1 MRVTTTV
8 ILAGT
13 VILLAI
19 LTYFVDRAPVAGE
32 RAAARANVLL
42 RLDPAALERIEIEK
56 AGAKTVLTRRDGF
69 WFFTEPQEDRVDAK
83 EILSLLD
90 TLNHLRILDAITG
103 ENETM
108 SDQRI
113 GLSGDTA
120 IRVTLTG
127 GTGKEGREV
136 AETIV
141 LGSESPRTDSLYARR
156 EGDGGGTF
164 VVAGN
169 PRPLLEDP
177 LLALRDRRVLGVPVE
192 AVVGLVLRQAD
203 GRIALQRRVTPP
215 LQDWT
220 LTEPLRSWANREA
233 LDRLLTDIAALRI
246 EEVVDDGV
254 ADESIPNPL
263 PGKSAVLRFQVY
275 GVETPL
281 TVYLKELEPA
291 GEETPPLLEV
301 RASDRPLVYR
311 LRSDLLATL
320 PDSAN
325 DLRDRT
331 LARIPM
337 EYLDTIT
344 IQSRIDPL
352 VYLKADR
359 SAENPTW
366 SVKLNNKLIPANF
379 AEVASLVNAVNE
391 AAILEFTS
399 DTAENLAEYGLNPP
413 ARRVIF
419 NLIFPG
425 APLEDGRPG
434 QVQNLS
440 RVLNLGWR
448 EGAKERL
455 YANFEG
461 EPHVYQLDPTFLNHI
476 PTHPIKWR
484 SLQVLTFSPMHL
496 KSITREMPGKENL
509 TLLYDYRRD
518 HWEASRSGVDLTRS
532 LDIPSARRLRD
543 RLGSLTASGWYL
555 SLGPAYQAL
564 ETPSAE
570 FKIVT
575 TELDR
580 ATNQP
585 REVTQMLTFA
595 PASTNVYFGRIEG
608 SPDVFFLDHETYRDL
623 IRPVTTAR
631 ISNP

>member
-1 MRVTTTV
+1 MRITTTA

-19 LTYFVDRAPVAGE
+19 LTHFVDREPAAGE

-42 RLDPAALERIEIEK
+42 RLDLAGLERIEIEK
-56 AGAKTVLTRRDGF
+56 AGDKTALTHRGGF
-69 WFFTEPQEDRVDAK
+69 WFFTEPQEDRVDADV
-83 EILSLLD
+83 IQSLLD
-90 TLNHLRILDAITG
+90 TLNHLRILDTISG
-103 ENETM
+103 EKDGM
-108 SDQRI
+108 SDEQI

-127 GTGKEGREV
+127 KAGKRGREIS
-136 AETIV
+136 ETIV
-141 LGSESPRTDSLYARR
+141 LGLESPRTDSLYARR

-177 LLALRDRRVLGVPVE
+177 LLALRDRRVLGAPVE
-192 AVVGLVLRQAD
+192 AIVELVLRQSD
-203 GRIALQRRVTPP
+203 GQIALQRRVTPP

-233 LDRLLTDIAALRI
+233 LDQLFTDIAALRI
-246 EEVVDDGV
+246 EEVVADGV
-254 ADESIPNPL
+254 ADDPVPNPL
-263 PGKSAVLRFQVY
+263 PETAAVLQFQVY

-281 TVYLKELEPA
+281 TVYLKELEPG
-291 GEETPPLLEV
+291 GEGPLPLLEV

-311 LRSDLLATL
+311 LRSDLLTKL

-344 IQSRIDPL
+344 VQSRIDPL
-352 VYLKADR
+352 VYLKSDR

-366 SVKLNNKLIPANF
+366 TVKLNNKLIPANA
-379 AEVASLVNAVNE
+379 AEVASLVNAVND

-399 DTAENLAEYGLNPP
+399 DSAENLAEYGLNPP

-419 NLIFPG
+419 NLVFPG

-434 QVQNLS
+434 QVQHLA
-440 RVLNLGWR
+440 RVLNLGWL
-448 EGAKERL
+448 EGEKERV
-455 YANFEG
+455 YANFDG
-461 EPHVYQLDPTFLNHI
+461 EPYVYQLDPTFVNHI

-484 SLQVLTFSPMHL
+484 SLNVLTFSPMHL
-496 KSITREMPGKENL
+496 KSITRELPGKENL

-518 HWEASRSGVDLTRS
+518 RWEASRSGVDLTRS

-543 RLGSLTASGWYL
+543 RLGALTASGWYL

>member
-1 MRVTTTV
+1 MRITTTAV
-8 ILAGT
+8 LAGT
-13 VILLAI
+13 VII
-19 LTYFVDRAPVAGE
+19 LGIMTYFVDREPAAGE

-42 RLDPAALERIEIEK
+42 RLDPAGLERIEIEK
-56 AGAKTVLTRRDGF
+56 AGIKTVLTNRDGF
-69 WFFTEPQEDRVDAK
+69 WFFTEPQQDRVDADA
-83 EILSLLD
+83 IAALLD
-90 TLNHLRILDAITG
+90 TLNHLSVIDTITG
-103 ENETM
+103 EKDGM
-108 SDQRI
+108 SDEQL

-120 IRVTLTG
+120 IRVTLA
-127 GTGKEGREV
+127 GKAGEGGREV
-136 AETIV
+136 EETII
-141 LGSESPRTDSLYARR
+141 LGSESPRSDSLYARR
-156 EGDGGGTF
+156 EGNGDGTF
-164 VVAGN
+164 VVGGN
-169 PRPLLEDP
+169 PRPWLEDP
-177 LLALRDRRVLGVPVE
+177 LASLRDRRVLGVPVE
-192 AVVGLVLRQAD
+192 AVVQLVMRQPD
-203 GRIALQRRVTPP
+203 GEIVLQRRVTPP
-215 LQDWT
+215 LQDWA
-220 LTEPLRSWANREA
+220 LVEPLRSWADREV
-233 LDRLLTDIAALRI
+233 LDQLLADIAALRI
-246 EEVVDDGV
+246 DEVIAGGV
-254 ADESIPNPL
+254 ASEPVPNPL
-263 PGKSAVLRFQVY
+263 PENSVVLQFQIY

-281 TVYLKELEPA
+281 TVYLKEVES
-291 GEETPPLLEV
+291 GEEGGLPLVEV

-311 LRSDLLATL
+311 LRSDLLTNL

-325 DLRDRT
+325 DFRDRT
-331 LARIPM
+331 LARIQM
-337 EYLDTIT
+337 DYLDTIT
-344 IQSRIDPL
+344 VQSRIDPL

-359 SAENPTW
+359 SSENPTW
-366 SVKLNNKLIPANF
+366 AVKLNNKLVPANF
-379 AEVASLVNAVNE
+379 AGVASLVNAVNE

-399 DTAENLAEYGLNPP
+399 DSVENLSEYGLDPP

-419 NLIFPG
+419 NLVFPG

-434 QVQNLS
+434 QVQKLS

-448 EGAKERL
+448 EGDEERL

-461 EPHVYQLDPTFLNHI
+461 ESSVYQLDPTFVTHI

-484 SLQVLTFSPMHL
+484 SLSVLTFSPMHL

-518 HWEASRSGVDLTRS
+518 HWEASRSGVDLTRN

-570 FKIVT
+570 FRIVT

-580 ATNQP
+580 ATNLP

-595 PASTNVYFGRIEG
+595 PASTNLYFGRIEG

-631 ISNP
+631 LSNP